1 MTDNSY
7 VLCVNCGEIYDEPF
21 DVCERC
27 GWGSDE
33 QLLDDDG
40 EDDAECEGE
49 QGDHR
54 EGHAVGGGD
63 GESGG
68 E

>member
-27 GWGSDE
+27 DWGSDE

-40 EDDAECEGE
+40 EDDDEEEEDWRHEANGYFRF
-49 QGDHR
+49 D
-54 EGHAVGGGD
+54 
-63 GESGG
+63 
-68 E
+68 